1 MPSANR
7 QDYKDKDARVKA
19 YDDALQNFNG
29 NDYNDFMSKYGHLL
43 DDDDELPGENKKMGQ
58 INEAVKEI
66 GQDKLD
72 HLLALADDDDELDL
86 FME

>member
-1 MPSANR
+1 
-7 QDYKDKDARVKA
+7 
-19 YDDALQNFNG
+19 
-29 NDYNDFMSKYGHLL
+29 MSKYGHLL